1 MGAVAAV
8 AAGAG
13 VADAAA
19 RPTKP
24 SDPVSTGASQRRPPL
39 LGRSPLRVIFRLA
52 QVTIL
57 LWALVVLV
65 ERYDE
70 TATQPVDSATQKAD
84 LVLGDE
90 VFSDSFER
98 ADGPLGGD
106 ESWQVVSGNWV
117 IAESAAQILAEPSG
131 AFVPALAVA
140 EVPQADRLVIQL
152 SIDSPNDGVGVV
164 YDYDGPGEFNR
175 IGFNPS
181 FAAVGVER
189 ISGGRAETIG
199 RFGPVGIPDPYEVS
213 LEFARGELQV
223 WVGNQVV
230 GQVPLD
236 GGAMPRSFGL
246 SSAAGLP
253 AGFDDVRVYAGP

>member
-8 AAGAG
+8 AVGVG
-13 VADAAA
+13 VAYAAA

-39 LGRSPLRVIFRLA
+39 LGRSPLRVVFRLA

-57 LWALVVLV
+57 LWAVVVLV

-106 ESWQVVSGNWV
+106 ESWQVVTGNWV
-117 IAESAAQILAEPSG
+117 IAGSAAQIVADPSG

-140 EVPQADRLVIQL
+140 EVPKADRLVIQL

-164 YDYDGPGEFNR
+164 YGYDGPGEFNR

-181 FAAVGVER
+181 FAAVGVEKIR
-189 ISGGRAETIG
+189 GGQAETVG
-199 RFGPVGIPDPYEVS
+199 RFGPVGIPDTYEVS

-230 GQVPLD
+230 GQVPLGD
-236 GGAMPRSFGL
+236 GGLPTSFGL
-246 SSAAGLP
+246 SSSAGSP
-253 AGFDDVRVYAGP
+253 AKFDDVRVYAGP